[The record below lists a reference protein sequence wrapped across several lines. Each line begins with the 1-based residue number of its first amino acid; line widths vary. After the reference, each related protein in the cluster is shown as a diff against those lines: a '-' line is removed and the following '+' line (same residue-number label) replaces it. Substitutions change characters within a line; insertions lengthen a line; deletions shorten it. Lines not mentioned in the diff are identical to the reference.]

1 MALAGL
7 CYVLTG
13 TVVRELT
20 DRFPVSEVIF
30 VRSVVALLLLAPLF
44 LGSGWRGLRTER
56 FPLHGLRTAFAY
68 VGMACWFYGV
78 GLIPLA
84 EYYALQFTMPVFTIA
99 GAVLFL
105 GERAGARHWLA
116 VAVGFVGVL
125 VILRP
130 GLAIVGV
137 GAIAALGA
145 AVAFSAVNCCVRV
158 LTRTD
163 GAAVIVA
170 YGNLLLLPASA
181 IFAPFGWVAPGW
193 AELGWLVAVGVLGTA
208 AQLAITRAVAAADA
222 RVVQPFDFLRLPCA
236 AALGYVLFG
245 EVTDVWTWTGA
256 LVIFAA
262 GYAVL
267 RLERGRSG

>member
-1 MALAGL
+1 M
-7 CYVLTG
+7 
-13 TVVRELT
+13 
-20 DRFPVSEVIF
+20 
-30 VRSVVALLLLAPLF
+30 
-44 LGSGWRGLRTER
+44 
-56 FPLHGLRTAFAY
+56 RTAFAY

-84 EYYALQFTMPVFTIA
+84 EYYALQFTMPVFAIA
-99 GAVLFL
+99 GAVIFL

-116 VAVGFVGVL
+116 VAAGFAGVL

-130 GLAIVGV
+130 GLAIVGTS
-137 GAIAALGA
+137 AIAAFGG
-145 AVAFSAVNCCVRV
+145 AVAFSAVNCGVRV
-158 LTRTD
+158 PTRTD

-170 YGNLLLLPASA
+170 HGNLLLLPASA
-181 IFAPFGWVAPGW
+181 IFAPFGWVAP
-193 AELGWLVAVGVLGTA
+193 GWLVAVGVLGTA

-245 EVTDVWTWTGA
+245 EVTDVWAWAGA

-262 GYAVL
+262 GYVVL
-267 RLERGRSG
+267 RLERARSG